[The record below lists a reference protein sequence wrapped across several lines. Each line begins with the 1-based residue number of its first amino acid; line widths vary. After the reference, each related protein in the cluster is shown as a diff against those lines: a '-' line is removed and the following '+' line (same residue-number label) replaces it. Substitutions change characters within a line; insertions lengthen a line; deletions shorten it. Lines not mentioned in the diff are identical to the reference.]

1 MHINVIGAGLAG
13 CEAAFQSSQR
23 GLKVYLY
30 EMKPQKKTPAHK
42 SDMFSELVCS
52 NSLKADRVESAA
64 GMLKEEMRVM
74 NSLLMECADL
84 CRVPAGGALAVDRDK
99 FSAMVTDRIR
109 NHPNIQ
115 VVEKE
120 VLNLDEF
127 IQDKDGITV
136 IASGPLTSESLSK
149 SIQEKFGGALSFF
162 DAASC
167 SAAALRAYTIFLSR
181 TATPTRGKSA
191 RGTGFSPKRT
201 SGAASFF
208 S

>member
-13 CEAAFQSSQR
+13 CEAAFQSAQR

-74 NSLLMECADL
+74 NSLLMECADQ

-115 VVEKE
+115 VIEKE

-149 SIQEKFGGALSFF
+149 SIQEKFVGALSFF
-162 DAASC
+162 DAAAPIV
-167 SAAALRAYTIFLSR
+167 SAESIDMEHAFTASR
-181 TATPTRGKSA
+181 YGKGDGDNNSN
-191 RGTGFSPKRT
+191 
-201 SGAASFF
+201 
-208 S
+208 